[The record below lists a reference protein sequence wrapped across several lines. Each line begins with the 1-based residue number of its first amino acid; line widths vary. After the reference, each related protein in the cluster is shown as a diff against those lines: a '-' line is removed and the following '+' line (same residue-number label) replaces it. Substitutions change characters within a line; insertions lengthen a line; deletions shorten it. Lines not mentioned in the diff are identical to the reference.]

1 MASNTTRS
9 KYWML
14 TINNPVASDLSKI
27 ETLIDGETIQ
37 YCKVAREIGE
47 QGTTHFQIYAV
58 FATAVSFAGV
68 KKMFPVAHIEQR
80 FGSHT
85 QAKDYIG
92 NLEKSGSVEWVREY
106 GNDDGIPDGQ
116 GSRSDVS
123 KQDEILKQI
132 QLDIFNGAGLSLLW
146 SNPEYFPVMVK
157 HFRGINEFISQLG
170 SSSRLRMMKPVGG
183 RSGRV
188 SLYSVGDEG

>member
-1 MASNTTRS
+1 
-9 KYWML
+9 ML
-14 TINNPVASDLSKI
+14 TINNPVASDLVKI
-27 ETLIDGETIQ
+27 ETLIDGETMQ

-47 QGTTHFQIYAV
+47 QGTAHLQIYAV
-58 FATAVSFAGV
+58 FAAEVSFAGV
-68 KKMFPVAHIEQR
+68 KRMFPVAHIEQR
-80 FGSHT
+80 FGSHW

-106 GNDDGIPDGQ
+106 GDDSGITDGQ
-116 GSRSDVS
+116 GSRSDIN
-123 KQDEILKQI
+123 KQDNILKQI

-170 SSSRLRMMKPVGG
+170 GTSRLRMMKPVGG
-183 RSGRV
+183 HSERV
-188 SLYSVGDEG
+188 SLYSVCEEG